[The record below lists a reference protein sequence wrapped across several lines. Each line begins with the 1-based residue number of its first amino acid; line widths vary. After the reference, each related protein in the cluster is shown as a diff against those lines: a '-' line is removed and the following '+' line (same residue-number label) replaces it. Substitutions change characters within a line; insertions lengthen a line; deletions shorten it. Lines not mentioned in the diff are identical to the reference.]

1 MENKRLLKLPEVIFP
16 EQNSKWISNL
26 MKKGKIR
33 KVAPRIYTSNFE
45 EEDSEIVKRNIW
57 QIIGKLYPGAL
68 LSHRSAL
75 EFKPTS
81 TGNIFITYS
90 YTKAIKLPGVNIR
103 FLEGKDRLPND
114 NLLTEGLYVSQL
126 ERALLENLQV
136 SRQTGPD
143 SKTLPLPTIEEKLE
157 EIIRIKGDV
166 ALNEIRDK
174 AKTIA
179 AATDME
185 VEFQKLSKII
195 SSILGTKPSKILT
208 SPQSVARAKG
218 LPYDPDRINL
228 FHILFSALQ
237 QLTFPDLRDQNVS
250 KQAIRNFAFFEAY
263 FSNYIE
269 GTIFEIDEAKQIIQ
283 TGIPIPNRS
292 GDSHDITGTYKIVSD
307 IVEMSIVPE
316 RPQELLD
323 IMMYRHAIIMGGR
336 PDKLPGSFKDK
347 NNRAGETFFVDHTLV
362 KGTLIQSFD
371 YYRNLEHP
379 LAKAMYIM
387 FVISEVHPFLD
398 GNGRVARIMMNAE
411 LMHKGHSKI
420 MIPTV
425 YRDDYMGALR
435 RLTRQ
440 RDTLPYTKM
449 MSRIHNF
456 SYSIYGED
464 IDAMESKLRQCNAFK
479 NPDES
484 RLIF

>member
-33 KVAPRIYTSNFE
+33 KVAPRIYTSNFD

-57 QIIGKLYPGAL
+57 QIIGKLYSGAL

-90 YTKAIKLPGVNIR
+90 YTKTIKLPGVNIR

-195 SSILGTKPSKILT
+195 SSILGTKPAKILT
-208 SPQSVARAKG
+208 SPQLS
-218 LPYDPDRINL
+218 LI
-228 FHILFSALQ
+228 HILM
-237 QLTFPDLRDQNVS
+237 NV
-250 KQAIRNFAFFEAY
+250 
-263 FSNYIE
+263 
-269 GTIFEIDEAKQIIQ
+269 
-283 TGIPIPNRS
+283 
-292 GDSHDITGTYKIVSD
+292 
-307 IVEMSIVPE
+307 
-316 RPQELLD
+316 
-323 IMMYRHAIIMGGR
+323 
-336 PDKLPGSFKDK
+336 
-347 NNRAGETFFVDHTLV
+347 
-362 KGTLIQSFD
+362 
-371 YYRNLEHP
+371 
-379 LAKAMYIM
+379 
-387 FVISEVHPFLD
+387 
-398 GNGRVARIMMNAE
+398 
-411 LMHKGHSKI
+411 
-420 MIPTV
+420 
-425 YRDDYMGALR
+425 
-435 RLTRQ
+435 
-440 RDTLPYTKM
+440 
-449 MSRIHNF
+449 
-456 SYSIYGED
+456 
-464 IDAMESKLRQCNAFK
+464 
-479 NPDES
+479 
-484 RLIF
+484 